1 MALLLRGG
9 LLITMNAERAVLT
22 ADILVEGDR
31 IAALA
36 PDLPPADSAGVPLAL
51 EDVVD
56 LSGKVVIPG
65 LIQGHM
71 HLTQA
76 RF

>member
-36 PDLPPADSAGVPLAL
+36 PDLPPADSAGCAA
-51 EDVVD
+51 
-56 LSGKVVIPG
+56 GPG
-65 LIQGHM
+65 RRGGFE
-71 HLTQA
+71 
-76 RF
+76 R

>member
-51 EDVVD
+51 
-56 LSGKVVIPG
+56 
-65 LIQGHM
+65 
-71 HLTQA
+71 
-76 RF
+76 